1 MDGCFE
7 DWVDDV
13 VAAAEILQRE
23 TGVHDVGLLGLRFGC
38 AIGVFSAARLARLSS
53 MVLWDPPLEIGRE
66 FKGMTRRDVVRR
78 AWGDAPEPE
87 ESAMMARPEE
97 AGDGSRYEE
106 TVDLEGFSVGVG
118 LLDEL
123 RRLRWEDAP
132 SDLPHRMRVA
142 IVPLGL
148 QDRSSALAGRIG
160 RRLADARIEVLSLRE
175 PCPRFWSRLGIV
187 VAHELIE
194 STVAW
199 IRNDP
204 AAEEQGSRP

>member
-1 MDGCFE
+1 
-7 DWVDDV
+7 
-13 VAAAEILQRE
+13 
-23 TGVHDVGLLGLRFGC
+23 
-38 AIGVFSAARLARLSS
+38 

-66 FKGMTRRDVVRR
+66 FKGIARRDIVRR

-87 ESAMMARPEE
+87 PTQMARTE
-97 AGDGSRYEE
+97 DVWDRSRYQE
-106 TVDLEGFSVGVG
+106 TVDLEGFRVGVG

-123 RRLRWEDAP
+123 RRLRWEDVP
-132 SDLPHRMRVA
+132 SNLPHRLRVA

-148 QDRSSALAGRIG
+148 EDRSTALAGRIG
-160 RRLADARIEVLSLRE
+160 RRLVDARIEVLSLRE
-175 PCPRFWSRLGIV
+175 PSPRFWSRLGIA

-204 AAEEQGSRP
+204 EAGKQGSRP